1 MEDDSLME
9 ELTPF
14 ESRVQE
20 ILSDLQSTLYSKNAD
35 YGDSHAKLT
44 EELGETVILVRLM
57 DKLNRL
63 KQLLLSEY
71 QARVNESIEDTL
83 KDLAGYAILEL
94 ERRQRI
100 VCSPL
105 IKKGDLVK

>member
-1 MEDDSLME
+1 
-9 ELTPF
+9 
-14 ESRVQE
+14 
-20 ILSDLQSTLYSKNAD
+20 
-35 YGDSHAKLT
+35 
-44 EELGETVILVRLM
+44 M

-100 VCSPL
+100 TCSPL

>member
-1 MEDDSLME
+1 MED
-9 ELTPF
+9 LTPF

-44 EELGETVILVRLM
+44 EELGETVILIRLM

-63 KQLLLSEY
+63 KQLLMSEN

-83 KDLAGYAILEL
+83 EDLAGYAVLEL
-94 ERRQRI
+94 ERRQRTMK
-100 VCSPL
+100 SPGASSPFR
-105 IKKGDLVK
+105 KRGELVK